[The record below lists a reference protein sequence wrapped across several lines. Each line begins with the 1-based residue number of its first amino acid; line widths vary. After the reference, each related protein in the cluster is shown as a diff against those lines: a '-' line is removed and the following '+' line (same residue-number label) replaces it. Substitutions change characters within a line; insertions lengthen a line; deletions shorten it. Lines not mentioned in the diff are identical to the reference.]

1 MTVANPLQNQS
12 MSMFTQPRT
21 LNTINAQNP
30 MSGASFSQGIA
41 ASGMQVSGLQ
51 QTPLNYASLQTMIP
65 RQVSQMSYITNQRQ
79 MAVVAAPVVA
89 APVAIAPVVAAPV
102 AVAPVAAA
110 PVAAAPVVVAP
121 VAAAPVAAP
130 VVAAPLA
137 APAVAL
143 PAASALLPNAITH
156 PNLASMAAA
165 LHIPDLENT
174 QNLKEKLAH
183 KDRQVNILIGLLSK
197 QIMSDVAK
205 SPILAGI
212 TGAPPATVTAPG
224 PVLAAPAPVV
234 AAPVAAAPVVAA
246 PVAAAPVVTAP
257 AQPIIRTLEK
267 QQSERDLTEQGRHF
281 PGVKYVFQRR
291 S

>member
-1 MTVANPLQNQS
+1 
-12 MSMFTQPRT
+12 MFTQPRT

-30 MSGASFSQGIA
+30 MSGAGFSQGIA

-79 MAVVAAPVVA
+79 MQVVA
-89 APVAIAPVVAAPV
+89 APVAVAPVAVAPVVAAPV
-102 AVAPVAAA
+102 AVAPV
-110 PVAAAPVVVAP
+110 
-121 VAAAPVAAP
+121 VAAP

-183 KDRQVNILIGLLSK
+183 KNRQVNILIGLLSK

-212 TGAPPATVTAPG
+212 TGTPPATVTAPG

-234 AAPVAAAPVVAA
+234 AAPVAATPVVAA
-246 PVAAAPVVTAP
+246 PVAAVPVVTAP

>member
-30 MSGASFSQGIA
+30 MSGAGFSQGIA

-79 MAVVAAPVVA
+79 MQVVA
-89 APVAIAPVVAAPV
+89 APVAVAPVAVAPVAVAPVVAAPV
-102 AVAPVAAA
+102 AVAPV
-110 PVAAAPVVVAP
+110 
-121 VAAAPVAAP
+121 VAAP

-212 TGAPPATVTAPG
+212 TGTPPATVTAPG

-246 PVAAAPVVTAP
+246 PVAAVPVVTAP

>member
-30 MSGASFSQGIA
+30 MPGAGFSQGIA

-79 MAVVAAPVVA
+79 MQVVA
-89 APVAIAPVVAAPV
+89 APVAPVAVAPVAVAPVVAAPV
-102 AVAPVAAA
+102 AVAPV
-110 PVAAAPVVVAP
+110 
-121 VAAAPVAAP
+121 VAAP

-212 TGAPPATVTAPG
+212 TGTPPATVTAPG

-246 PVAAAPVVTAP
+246 PVAAVPVVTAP

>member
-30 MSGASFSQGIA
+30 MPGAGFSQGIA

-79 MAVVAAPVVA
+79 MQVVA
-89 APVAIAPVVAAPV
+89 APVAPVAVAPVAVAPVVAAPV
-102 AVAPVAAA
+102 AVAPVVAA
-110 PVAAAPVVVAP
+110 PVAVAP
-121 VAAAPVAAP
+121 VVAAP

-212 TGAPPATVTAPG
+212 TGTPPATVTAPG

-246 PVAAAPVVTAP
+246 PVAAVPVVTAP

>member
-30 MSGASFSQGIA
+30 MPGAGFSQGIA

-79 MAVVAAPVVA
+79 MQVVA
-89 APVAIAPVVAAPV
+89 APVAVAPVAVAPVAVAPVVAAPV
-102 AVAPVAAA
+102 AVAPV
-110 PVAAAPVVVAP
+110 
-121 VAAAPVAAP
+121 VAAP

-212 TGAPPATVTAPG
+212 TGTPPATVTAPG

-246 PVAAAPVVTAP
+246 PVAAVPVVTAP